1 MDTNSPRII
10 AYCDTSTVEII
21 SPALDATGIS
31 VITSD
36 VPTLD
41 GYADIVLLDSTVCHD
56 SSCLRTLREA
66 DPDASIIVL
75 IKNDDYNDVPKL
87 LERGAT
93 ECVPMTDSAGVVEA
107 IRRIHESRLKL
118 LQSARIRHRLLAP
131 HLRHPEH
138 FDEIVTQC
146 PSMIGV
152 LYRIESAAQSNTPI
166 LVTGETGSG
175 KDLIAQAIH
184 TASGR
189 MGPFIA
195 ETVSSVDDDLFA
207 DMLFGHVAGAFP
219 GAMTD
224 RPGLLATAK
233 GGTLYLDEIGD
244 LSERSQLKLLRVLER
259 HQYFPIGSDE
269 PERADVQFVL
279 STNCNLEAMVEA
291 RTFRED
297 LYYRLMWQLIRIP
310 PIRRRN
316 GDVGLLARHIVRRHA
331 LELNRAVPSIRRDV
345 YALLERCPFRGNVRE
360 LQTFLMNALWR
371 CQGDELQLVHCMD
384 YSAEI
389 TEIAHSLNDGTLEVP
404 AVPQVLFS
412 DELPTMDQV
421 TELLLDEAM
430 RRTNQNQSRAAQ
442 LIGLTPSAVNKR
454 LRRQK

>member
-1 MDTNSPRII
+1 MDTNIPRIVT
-10 AYCDTSTVEII
+10 YCDSSTLEII
-21 SPALDATGIS
+21 TPFLSGAGLDVVTCNQ
-31 VITSD
+31 
-36 VPTLD
+36 PTVD
-41 GYADIVLLDSTVCHD
+41 GYADIALVDSITCQD
-56 SSCLRTLREA
+56 ISCLRILRET
-66 DPDASIIVL
+66 DPDLSILVFL
-75 IKNDDYNDVPKL
+75 RDDEYNEVPKL
-87 LERGAT
+87 LHHGAT
-93 ECVPMTDSAGVVEA
+93 ECLPVSDSAGVVDA
-107 IRRIHESRLKL
+107 IHRTHDTRIKR

-138 FDEIVTQC
+138 FDPIVTQC
-146 PSMIGV
+146 PSMVGV

-166 LVTGETGSG
+166 LITGETGSG
-175 KDLIAQAIH
+175 KDLVAQAVH
-184 TASGR
+184 VSSGR
-189 MGPFIA
+189 TGPFIA
-195 ETVSSVDDDLFA
+195 ETVSSIDDDLFA

-219 GAMTD
+219 GAVSD

-269 PERADVQFVL
+269 PELADVQFVL
-279 STNCNLEAMVEA
+279 STNCNLEAMVET

-316 GDVGLLARHIVRRHA
+316 GDIPLLARHIIRRHA
-331 LELNRAVPSIRRDV
+331 IDLNRAVPKIRREV
-345 YALLERCPFRGNVRE
+345 FALLERCPFRGNVRE

-384 YSAEI
+384 YNTEI
-389 TEIAHSLNDGTLEVP
+389 TEIARSLSDGSPETAMP
-404 AVPQVLFS
+404 PQVLFS
-412 DELPTMDQV
+412 DELPTMEQV
-421 TELLLDEAM
+421 TDLLLDEAM
-430 RRTNQNQSRAAQ
+430 RRTNKNQSRAAQ

-454 LRRQK
+454 LRRQR